1 MDAVTSRKGVG
12 VVDLALR
19 LRLRGEADDD
29 DGCLVAMVE
38 CFLCGVTVIADN
50 YYYLV

>member
-1 MDAVTSRKGVG
+1 MDAVTSRKDGVG

-38 CFLCGVTVIADN
+38 CFFVVIADN